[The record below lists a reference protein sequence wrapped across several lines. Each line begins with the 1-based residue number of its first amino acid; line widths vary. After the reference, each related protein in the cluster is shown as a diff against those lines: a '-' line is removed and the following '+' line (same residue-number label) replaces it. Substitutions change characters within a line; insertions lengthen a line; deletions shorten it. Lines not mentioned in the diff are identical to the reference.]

1 MLVGMKRTPL
11 YDEHLKLGGRMVDFA
26 GWALPVQYTSIT
38 KEHLAVREDVGLF
51 DVSHMGEFSVRGPGA
66 LDFLRWATLNDPA
79 RLKVGRA
86 QYSMLPNDRGGVV
99 DDIYVYRTGEEEY
112 LVVVNA
118 ANVAKDWAHLS
129 RLAEGREVE
138 LEDASDAWALMALQ
152 GPRAEGVLQA
162 LTDTDLAGV
171 RKNATLTLTVA
182 GVPARIART
191 GYTGED
197 GFEIFVAPEDAP
209 AVWRALIEAGVTP
222 AGLGARDTLRL
233 EAGFPLYGHELTDV
247 TNPRCTP
254 LAWVIKD
261 KPYYG
266 REAME
271 AATCDERLVGLV
283 MERGIPREG
292 YPVLS
297 GGAPAGRVTSGTQS
311 PLLKKG
317 IALGWVREDLAE
329 EGAELD
335 VEVRG
340 RALPARVVRPP
351 FVPIGKKK

>member
-1 MLVGMKRTPL
+1 MLEKMKRTPL
-11 YDEHLKLGGRMVDFA
+11 YDEHQKLGGRMVDFA

-38 KEHLAVREDVGLF
+38 KEHLAVREAAGLF
-51 DVSHMGEFSVRGPGA
+51 DVSHMGEFFVRGPQA
-66 LDFLRWATLNDPA
+66 LAFLRWATLNDPA
-79 RLKVGRA
+79 KLKVGRA

-99 DDIYVYRTGEEEY
+99 DDVYVYRTGEEEY

-118 ANVAKDWAHLS
+118 AGVAKDWAHLN
-129 RLAEGREVE
+129 RLAGDYAVE

-152 GPRAEGVLQA
+152 GPRAEGVLQT
-162 LTDTDLAGV
+162 LTDTDLSQV

-197 GFEIFVAPEDAP
+197 GFEIFTAPEDAP
-209 AVWRALIEAGVTP
+209 AVWRALVEAGATP

-233 EAGFPLYGHELTDV
+233 EAGFPLYGHELTDE

-261 KPYYG
+261 KPHYG
-266 REAME
+266 REALE
-271 AATCDERLVGLV
+271 AVTCDERLAGMV

-292 YPVLS
+292 YPVLA
-297 GGAPAGRVTSGTQS
+297 GGERIGRVTSGTQS
-311 PLLKKG
+311 PVLKKG
-317 IALGWVREDLAE
+317 VALGWVRSGLAE
-329 EGAELD
+329 EGTELA

-351 FVPIGKKK
+351 FVPLGKK

>member
-1 MLVGMKRTPL
+1 MLGKMKRTPL
-11 YDEHLKLGGRMVDFA
+11 YDEHQKLGGRMVDFA

-38 KEHLAVREDVGLF
+38 REHMAVREAVGLF
-51 DVSHMGEFSVRGPGA
+51 DVSHMGEFFVRGPQA
-66 LDFLRWATLNDPA
+66 LAFLRWVTLNDPA
-79 RLKVGRA
+79 KLKVGRA

-99 DDIYVYRTGEEEY
+99 DDVYVYRTGEEVY

-118 ANVAKDWAHLS
+118 ANADKDWAHLN
-129 RLAEGREVE
+129 RLAGGYGVE
-138 LEDASDAWALMALQ
+138 LEDASEDWALMALQ
-152 GPRAEGVLQA
+152 GPEAERVLQT
-162 LTDTDLAGV
+162 LTKTDLSQV

-182 GVPARIART
+182 GTPARIART

-197 GFEIFVAPEDAP
+197 GFEVFTAPEDAP
-209 AVWRALIEAGVTP
+209 AVWRALVAAGATP

-233 EAGFPLYGHELTDV
+233 EAGFPLYGHELSDA

-266 REAME
+266 REALE
-271 AATCDERLVGLV
+271 AAACDERLVGMV

-292 YPVLS
+292 YPVLA
-297 GGAPAGRVTSGTQS
+297 GGTPAGRITSGTQS
-311 PLLKKG
+311 PVLKQG
-317 IALGWVREDLAE
+317 IALGWVRADLAE
-329 EGAELD
+329 EGSELA

-351 FVPIGKKK
+351 FVRLGKK

>member
-1 MLVGMKRTPL
+1 MKRTPL
-11 YDEHLKLGGRMVDFA
+11 YDEHQKLGGRMVDFA

-38 KEHLAVREDVGLF
+38 KEHLAVREAAGLF
-51 DVSHMGEFSVRGPGA
+51 DVSHMGEFFVRGPQA
-66 LDFLRWATLNDPA
+66 LAFLRWATLNDPA
-79 RLKVGRA
+79 KLKVGRA

-99 DDIYVYRTGEEEY
+99 DDVYVYRTGEEEY

-118 ANVAKDWAHLS
+118 AGVAKDWAHLN
-129 RLAEGREVE
+129 RLAGDYAVE

-152 GPRAEGVLQA
+152 GPRAEGVLQT
-162 LTDTDLAGV
+162 LTDTDLSQV

-197 GFEIFVAPEDAP
+197 GFEIFTAPEAAP
-209 AVWRALIEAGVTP
+209 AVWRALVEAGAIP

-233 EAGFPLYGHELTDV
+233 EAGFPLYGHELTDE

-261 KPYYG
+261 KPHYG
-266 REAME
+266 REALE
-271 AATCDERLVGLV
+271 VGTCDERLVGMV

-292 YPVLS
+292 YPVLA
-297 GGAPAGRVTSGTQS
+297 GGERIGRVTSGTQS
-311 PLLKKG
+311 PVLKKG
-317 IALGWVREDLAE
+317 IALGWVRADLAQ
-329 EGAELD
+329 EGTELA

-340 RALPARVVRPP
+340 SALPARVVRPP
-351 FVPIGKKK
+351 FVPLGKK

>member
-1 MLVGMKRTPL
+1 MLVEMKRTPL
-11 YDEHLKLGGRMVDFA
+11 YDEHQKLGGRMVDFA

-38 KEHLAVREDVGLF
+38 KEHLAVREAVGLF
-51 DVSHMGEFSVRGPGA
+51 DVSHMGEFFVRGPQA
-66 LDFLRWATLNDPA
+66 LAFLRWATLNDPA

-99 DDIYVYRTGEEEY
+99 DDVYVYRTGEEEY

-118 ANVAKDWAHLS
+118 ANVAKDWAHLN
-129 RLAEGREVE
+129 RLAGDYAVE
-138 LEDASDAWALMALQ
+138 LEDASNAWALMALQ
-152 GPRAEGVLQA
+152 GPRAEATLQA
-162 LTDTDLAGV
+162 LTDTDLSGV

-182 GVPARIART
+182 GRPARIART

-197 GFEIFVAPEDAP
+197 GFEVFTAPEDAP
-209 AVWRALIEAGVTP
+209 AVWRALVEGGATP

-233 EAGFPLYGHELTDV
+233 EAGFPLYGHELTDA

-261 KPYYG
+261 KPHYG
-266 REAME
+266 REALE
-271 AATCDERLVGLV
+271 AAACDERLVGLV

-292 YPVLS
+292 YPVLA
-297 GGAPAGRVTSGTQS
+297 GGVPAGRVTSGTQS

-317 IALGWVREDLAE
+317 IALGWVRADLAE
-329 EGAELD
+329 EGTELD

-351 FVPIGKKK
+351 FVPLGKK